1 MLASMKYGALGVGL
15 MSLAFAG
22 PAAAQ
27 GVGDALR
34 NLMRYGSLTEPPAA
48 PRAAVE
54 LADCPRVDVV
64 EGGAALQSYAGGRPS
79 PDALRSQLTIANVA
93 RECIGQ
99 PDGSIVVK
107 VGVEG
112 RALIGPAGSAGRFDA
127 PVRVVVKRGDQ
138 VFANRVRR
146 IPVTV
151 PQGETHA
158 SFVTVEEGIVVPP
171 GTGDFDIEVG
181 LGGSEKPAKGQR
193 GRQRG

>member
-1 MLASMKYGALGVGL
+1 MARMKYGALGAGL
-15 MSLAFAG
+15 LSLAFAG

-48 PRAAVE
+48 PPTAVE
-54 LADCPRVDVV
+54 MADCPRVDVV
-64 EGGAALQSYAGGRPS
+64 EGGAALQSFAGGRPS
-79 PDALRSQLTIANVA
+79 PDALRSQLTISNVA
-93 RECIGQ
+93 RECIRQ
-99 PDGSIVVK
+99 PDGSVVVK

-127 PVRVVVKRGDQ
+127 PLRIVVKRGDQ
-138 VFANRVRR
+138 VFANRLRR
-146 IPVTV
+146 VPITV
-151 PQGETHA
+151 PQGEAHA

-181 LGGSEKPAKGQR
+181 LGGAGEKPAKAQR